1 MKNIL
6 ELKMIELTES
16 EQSDLLSYYSGI
28 EIDEQETV
36 QPVWVSRK
44 FPSTGRV
51 IRCVELN
58 GRVIIKQ
65 LVDRI

>member
-1 MKNIL
+1 
-6 ELKMIELTES
+6 MIKITES
-16 EQSDLLSYYSGI
+16 EEKDLLSYYTTF

-36 QPVWVSRK
+36 QPDWVSRK

>member
-1 MKNIL
+1 
-6 ELKMIELTES
+6 MIELTES
-16 EQSDLLSYYSGI
+16 EQLDLLSYYSGV

-36 QPVWVSRK
+36 QPDWVSRK
-44 FPSTGRV
+44 FSSTGRV

>member
-1 MKNIL
+1 
-6 ELKMIELTES
+6 MIELTES
-16 EQSDLLSYYSGI
+16 EQADLLSYYSGV

-36 QPVWVSRK
+36 QPDWVSRK

-51 IRCVELN
+51 IRCVEFN

-65 LVDRI
+65 VLDRI

>member
-1 MKNIL
+1 
-6 ELKMIELTES
+6 MIKLTES
-16 EQSDLLSYYSGI
+16 EEKDLLLYYAAF

-36 QPVWVSRK
+36 QPDWVSRK

>member
-1 MKNIL
+1 
-6 ELKMIELTES
+6 MIKLTES
-16 EQSDLLSYYSGI
+16 EEKDLLSYYAAF

-36 QPVWVSRK
+36 EPDWVSRK
-44 FPSTGRV
+44 FPSTDRV

>member
-1 MKNIL
+1 
-6 ELKMIELTES
+6 MIKLTES
-16 EQSDLLSYYSGI
+16 EEKDLLSYYAAF

-36 QPVWVSRK
+36 EPDWVSRK

>member
-1 MKNIL
+1 
-6 ELKMIELTES
+6 MIELTES
-16 EQSDLLSYYSGI
+16 EQSDLLSYYSSV

-36 QPVWVSRK
+36 QPDWVSRK

-58 GRVIIKQ
+58 GIVIIKQ